1 MGREPPREY
10 VMIAGAVLALRHQQ
24 RHLLLQHISSPCV
37 AVTMP
42 QAPRAAR
49 ISAGV
54 ACSPLPRAG
63 VRCRSRRT
71 PLRAGGPGLL
81 RRRGRC
87 KPSRR
92 QQRRAGPGVLQRCGL
107 PPPVRR
113 PPPKARCTGASESCR
128 RSSCRG
134 GGPRR
139 CSEHGRSLAQDHA
152 AAPLSRLRRGRPRRA
167 QPWLR
172 VLYRESSRRHLCS
185 TTGGRRRVLLS
196 GGTVAQKGAPPAP
209 EGRRP
214 PPHLRA
220 SGAPRKH
227 VCCAD
232 VIPGLQDCVE
242 LVQ

>member
-172 VLYRESSRRHLCS
+172 AQCAVPRVEPAAPMLDNRGASSCAPLRWH
-185 TTGGRRRVLLS
+185 GGPEGRASRS
-196 GGTVAQKGAPPAP
+196 GGPPAP
-209 EGRRP
+209 SPSTRLGRPAQARV
-214 PPHLRA
+214 LR
-220 SGAPRKH
+220 
-227 VCCAD
+227 
-232 VIPGLQDCVE
+232 
-242 LVQ
+242 